1 MSAIPES
8 ISVIAPMLNEAAHVE
23 NLVADLAAQDFRGSV
38 EVLVA
43 DGGSTDGSAA
53 LLAAAAR
60 QAGLDL
66 AVVENP
72 ARRVAPGLNACIR
85 RGRGAL
91 FVRMDCHTRYPP
103 DYLRRCFTAVAE
115 TGAWNVG
122 GLLRTRGRTWT
133 ERAVACAM
141 DSMFGG
147 IDWTRHGSATER
159 VDVDTVPFGAFP
171 AQVFERIGL
180 FDETLV
186 RNQDDEFNLRIRR
199 AGGRVVLD
207 PALSTSYVP
216 RGSLRGVFSQYHQ
229 YGLWKIPV
237 LRKHRRIG
245 ARSLVPAAFVL
256 SLAGLAAGGA
266 RVPALRRLLA
276 VEGGAYA
283 VLAVVFAVREVRR
296 REEEAGLTPLVAA
309 VFPVFHLGYGSGMLR
324 GCLEHFRGRRG

>member
-1 MSAIPES
+1 MTAS

-23 NLVADLAAQDFRGSV
+23 NLVHDLAAQDFDGRV

-43 DGGSTDGSAA
+43 DGGSSDGCEA
-53 LLAAAAR
+53 LLVAAAR
-60 QAGLDL
+60 KANLDL
-66 AVVENP
+66 TVLENP
-72 ARRVAPGLNACIR
+72 GRRVSPGLNACIR

-91 FVRMDCHTRYPP
+91 FVRMDCHTRYPT

-122 GLLRTRGRTWT
+122 GLLRTSGRTRT

-141 DSMFGG
+141 DSLFGG
-147 IDWTRHGSATER
+147 IDWTRHGSTTDR

-171 AQVFERIGL
+171 AEVFERIGL

-207 PALSTSYVP
+207 PALSTAYVP
-216 RGSLRGVFSQYHQ
+216 RGSLRGVFSQYYQ

-256 SLAGLAAGGA
+256 SLTGLACGG
-266 RVPALRRLLA
+266 VLLPAARRLLVA
-276 VEGGAYA
+276 EAGAYA
-283 VLAVVFAVREVRR
+283 ILAVAFAVREVRR
-296 REEEAGLTPLVAA
+296 RQEDAALVPFVAA
-309 VFPVFHLGYGSGMLR
+309 AFPAFHLGYGAGMLR
-324 GCLEHFRGRRG
+324 GWLEHLRARTR